1 MAIIKNKKNGKE
13 EKVVHSLFPLE
24 LANDDRL
31 YEIEKESQRSH
42 ITEKHEMNCAM

>member
-1 MAIIKNKKNGKE
+1 MAIITQNKNGKKE

-24 LANDDRL
+24 FANDRL

-42 ITEKHEMNCAM
+42 ITEKHEMNRAL